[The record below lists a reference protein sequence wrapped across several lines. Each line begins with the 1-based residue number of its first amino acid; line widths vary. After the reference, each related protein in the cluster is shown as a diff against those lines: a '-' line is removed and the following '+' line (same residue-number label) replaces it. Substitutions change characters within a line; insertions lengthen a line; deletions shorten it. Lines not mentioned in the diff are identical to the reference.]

1 LSLEIG
7 DMISGFADKVENG
20 LKNCL
25 ADFKGKKVIS
35 YFYPK
40 DMTLN
45 FMIETSY
52 LRATDFDIL
61 FKGILI
67 IEVSADDEHKH
78 EQFLE
83 VIKN

>member
-1 LSLEIG
+1 MSLEIG

-20 LKNCL
+20 LKNSL
-25 ADFKGKKVIS
+25 ADFKGKKGIS

-45 FMIETSY
+45 FRIETSY
-52 LRATDFDIL
+52 IRVTDFDLL
-61 FKGILI
+61 FKGIKI
-67 IEVSADDEHKH
+67 IEVSADDEDKH

>member
-1 LSLEIG
+1 
-7 DMISGFADKVENG
+7 MISGFADKVENG

-25 ADFKGKKVIS
+25 ADFMGKKVIS

-45 FMIETSY
+45 FRIVTSY
-52 LRATDFDIL
+52 IRVTDFDLL
-61 FKGILI
+61 FKGIEI
-67 IEVSADDEHKH
+67 IEVSADDEDKH